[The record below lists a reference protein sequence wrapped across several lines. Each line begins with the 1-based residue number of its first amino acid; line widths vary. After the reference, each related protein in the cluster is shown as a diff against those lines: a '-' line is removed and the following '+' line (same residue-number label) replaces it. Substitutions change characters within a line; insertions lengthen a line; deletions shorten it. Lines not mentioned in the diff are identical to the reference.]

1 MQMAYFTIQNFG
13 KGDFEEKKST
23 FIGRAKRVYTE
34 DEAKNFI
41 NQVKD
46 EEKEAK
52 HNVYAYVIGENMGI
66 QRYSDDGE
74 PQGTGGIPVL
84 DVIKK
89 NEVTDIVIVVTRYFG
104 GILLGKGGLVRAY
117 SKGAA
122 VAIKDA
128 GIVQKVKGSSINF
141 TIEYDALGKIQYL
154 FEQNLWHIEN
164 IEYTDKVNLTMLCEL
179 DMIPTV
185 EKKVLELTNGNCKI
199 TKNEEKF
206 YFKMDNRLYEDK

>member
-1 MQMAYFTIQNFG
+1 MSYFTIKNFG
-13 KGDFEEKKST
+13 KDQFEEKKST
-23 FIGRAKRVYTE
+23 FIGRAQRIYTE
-34 DEAKNFI
+34 EEAKAFI
-41 NQVKD
+41 NQIKS
-46 EEKEAK
+46 EEKEAR

-89 NEVTDIVIVVTRYFG
+89 NEVTDIAIVVTRYFG

-128 GIVQKVKGSSINF
+128 GIVEKVKGKSIAF
-141 TIEYDALGKIQYL
+141 IVEYDALGKIQYL

-164 IEYTDKVNLTMLCEL
+164 IEYTEKVSLTMCCEVN
-179 DMIPTV
+179 IISTI
-185 EKKVLELTNGNCKI
+185 EKKVLEITNGNCKMI
-199 TKNEEKF
+199 KGDENF

>member
-1 MQMAYFTIQNFG
+1 MSYFTIKNFG
-13 KGDFEEKKST
+13 KDEFEEKKST

-34 DEAKNFI
+34 EEAKDFI
-41 NQVKD
+41 NKVKG
-46 EEKEAK
+46 EEKEAR

-89 NEVTDIVIVVTRYFG
+89 NEVTDIAIVVTRYFG

-128 GIVQKVKGSSINF
+128 GIVEKVKGKSIIF
-141 TIEYDALGKIQYL
+141 IVEYDALGKIQYL

-164 IEYTDKVNLTMLCEL
+164 IEYTEKVSLTMFCEVN
-179 DMIPTV
+179 IISTI
-185 EKKVLELTNGNCKI
+185 EKKVLEITNGNCKI
-199 TKNEEKF
+199 IKGDENF
-206 YFKMDNRLYEDK
+206 YFKMDNRLFEDEQ